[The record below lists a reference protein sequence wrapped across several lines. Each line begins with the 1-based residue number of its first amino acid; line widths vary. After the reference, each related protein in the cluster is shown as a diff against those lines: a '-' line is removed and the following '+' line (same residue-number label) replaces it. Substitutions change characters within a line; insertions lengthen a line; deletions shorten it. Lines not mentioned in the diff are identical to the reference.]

1 MTRIQTKVPKNP
13 LSPSR
18 VNFTTQIDRKLRA
31 LAKEEGRQIQE
42 ITEEAPEISLKTGVR
57 GKCGLRWCAPIG
69 RVTLGLARS
78 TRNWHLESRY
88 GRCSGPCEKPLIH
101 PI

>member
-42 ITEEAPEISLKTGVR
+42 ITEEALENLLEDRCQGKVRPQVVRAYRTSHARFGSLYK
-57 GKCGLRWCAPIG
+57 K
-69 RVTLGLARS
+69 LAS
-78 TRNWHLESRY
+78 
-88 GRCSGPCEKPLIH
+88 
-101 PI
+101 